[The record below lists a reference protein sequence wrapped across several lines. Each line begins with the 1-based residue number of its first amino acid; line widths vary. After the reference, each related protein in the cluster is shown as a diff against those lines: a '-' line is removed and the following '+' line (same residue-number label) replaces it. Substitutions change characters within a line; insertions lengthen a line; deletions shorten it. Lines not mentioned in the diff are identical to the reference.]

1 MNPTVTDSP
10 SSPGNGQPQP
20 ASPSSAAGVTAAP
33 ERTVRIR
40 IRRQDS
46 PDRPDT
52 ARWEE
57 FAVPRRPQMNI
68 ISCLQYIAARPV
80 TVEGKSTTTPVWDS
94 GCLEEV
100 CGACTMIIN
109 GKVRQ
114 SCSALV
120 DKLLEDARHRGGRA
134 TRVPGSGSRV
144 PAVAGS
150 AASPEPEPESD
161 DDVITLE
168 PMSKFP
174 LVRDLFVDRSRLFN
188 DLKRVKAWV
197 PIDGTY
203 DLGPGPAIS
212 EQLQEERYPLSR
224 CISCG
229 CCLEAC
235 PQYTPVNQ
243 FVGAAVI
250 SQVRLFNDHPTGK
263 ALKDERLD
271 VMMDEGGVADC
282 GKAGNCVEVCPK
294 DIPLLESIAAVQ
306 RQATVYSIRRFFTK

>member
-1 MNPTVTDSP
+1 MI
-10 SSPGNGQPQP
+10 
-20 ASPSSAAGVTAAP
+20 AP
-33 ERTVRIR
+33 NKSEKQIIIR
-40 IRRQDS
+40 IRRQDG
-46 PDRPDT
+46 PDKPS
-52 ARWEE
+52 RWEE
-57 FAVPRRPQMNI
+57 FAVPYRPNMNI
-68 ISCLQYIAARPV
+68 ISCLQYIAANPI
-80 TVEGKSTTTPVWDS
+80 TTDGKQTTPPVWDA

-100 CGACTMIIN
+100 CGACTMVIN

-120 DKLLEDARHRGGRA
+120 DKLEQ
-134 TRVPGSGSRV
+134 P
-144 PAVAGS
+144 
-150 AASPEPEPESD
+150 
-161 DDVITLE
+161 ITLE

-174 LVRDLFVDRSRLFN
+174 LVRDLFVDRQRLFN

-212 EQLQEERYPLSR
+212 QELQEKRYPLSR

-235 PQYTPVNQ
+235 PQYTPTNK

-250 SQVRLFNDHPTGK
+250 NQTLLFNEHPIGA
-263 ALKDERLD
+263 ALKEERLE
-271 VMMDEGGVADC
+271 VLMGEGGVADC

-294 DIPLLESIAAVQ
+294 EIPNLEAIATVQ
-306 RQATVYSIRRFFTK
+306 RQATVHAIKKFFSK